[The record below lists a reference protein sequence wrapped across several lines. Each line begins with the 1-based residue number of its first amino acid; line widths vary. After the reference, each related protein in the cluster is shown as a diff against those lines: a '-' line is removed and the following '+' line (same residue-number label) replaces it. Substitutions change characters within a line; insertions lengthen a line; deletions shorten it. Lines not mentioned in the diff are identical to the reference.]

1 MSDFQYPYPLL
12 IIAGK
17 GGVGKTVLTAAIGT
31 ASAEAGLSTLIVELG
46 GQRQLL
52 PMLSESPGRLLE
64 APIDGPVELS
74 PTLSW
79 ESLDADRL
87 LAGWLSGRSMG
98 LVADRLERTGAL
110 SVIATSVPGIQDVLL
125 LGYLRAQ
132 LDTGDWDRIIVDG
145 PASGRARELL
155 RAPRQVAQ
163 AATEGP
169 IYDQGTRAHA
179 LLTDHERCAVVLV
192 TLPEE
197 TPVNETI
204 ETAYDI
210 EDDPGVRLGGVIV
223 NRIFPHREPPASFD
237 AHPLG
242 PGVRLRHEANVIN
255 IARLEEELPVPR
267 QETLERPQGIRSP
280 ADIAALL
287 DPPTGPVA
295 NSAIA
300 RPQHD
305 SKAIDALLQR
315 PIVITVGT
323 GGVGKTTMSAA
334 LATRG
339 AQLGKS
345 VALLTIDPAKRLV
358 DALGLDTL
366 DDDLRAVPVE
376 VGSLRATMLDP
387 GQTFERVVR
396 RHASNDAHAD
406 RILASPLATQLAE
419 SLSGMTEYMAVE
431 RLWELYTD
439 PDIDLVVV
447 DTPPSSD
454 ALAFLDAP
462 TLLARLLDN
471 RMYKILV
478 HGRKRSIID
487 RAVGGFVNQLVSVVG
502 GAVVRDAVAFFQS
515 FEGIEDGFRER
526 GASIHELLRS
536 DETAVTLVASPSGAS
551 LENAMSFD
559 AQLRA
564 AGVAPEMTI
573 INRCTPEVPGA
584 GRSKIAGAIVAHLR
598 EKRRSEHENIA
609 EHLKRIEMPVALVDD
624 LPMPVADLESVRT
637 LARHIG
643 GES

>member
-1 MSDFQYPYPLL
+1 
-12 IIAGK
+12 
-17 GGVGKTVLTAAIGT
+17 
-31 ASAEAGLSTLIVELG
+31 
-46 GQRQLL
+46 
-52 PMLSESPGRLLE
+52 MLSESPGRLLD
-64 APIDGPVELS
+64 APIDGPVQLS
-74 PTLSW
+74 SALSW

-110 SVIATSVPGIQDVLL
+110 SVIATSVPGIQDVLV

-132 LDTGDWDRIIVDG
+132 LETGDWDRIIVDG

-155 RAPRQVAQ
+155 RAPRQVAE
-163 AATEGP
+163 AASEGP
-169 IYDQGTRAHA
+169 IYDQATRAHA
-179 LLTDHERCAVVLV
+179 LLTDHEKCAVVLV

-242 PGVRLRHEANVIN
+242 PGIRLRHEANVAN

-267 QETLERPQGIRSP
+267 HETLEQPEGIRTP

-287 DPPTGPVA
+287 DPPDAPVVL
-295 NSAIA
+295 SEIA
-300 RPQHD
+300 RPAQD
-305 SKAIDALLQR
+305 LEAIDALLQR
-315 PIVITVGT
+315 PIVVTVGT

-334 LATRG
+334 LAVRG

-345 VALLTIDPAKRLV
+345 VALITIDPAKRLV
-358 DALGLDTL
+358 DALGIETL
-366 DDDLRAVPVE
+366 DDELRAVPVE
-376 VGSLRATMLDP
+376 TGSLGATMLDP
-387 GQTFERVVR
+387 GATFERVVR

-406 RILASPLATQLAE
+406 RILASPLALQLAE

-431 RLWELYTD
+431 RLWELHTD
-439 PDIDLVVV
+439 PAIDLVVV

-478 HGRKRSIID
+478 HGKKRSIID
-487 RAVGGFVNQLVSVVG
+487 RAVGGFVSQLVSVVG
-502 GAVVRDAVAFFQS
+502 GAVVRDAVAFFQA

-526 GASIHELLRS
+526 GDAIHKLLRS
-536 DETAVTLVASPSGAS
+536 NETGITLVASPTGAS

-559 AQLRA
+559 AQLRH
-564 AGVAPEMTI
+564 AGVVPELTT

-584 GRSKIAGAIVAHLR
+584 GRSKIAGTIVAHLR
-598 EKRRSEHENIA
+598 SKRHAEHVNIA
-609 EHLKRIEMPVALVDD
+609 EYLNRVDMPVALVDD
-624 LPMPVADLESVRT
+624 LPMPVTDLGSVQM
-637 LARHIG
+637 LARYIG
-643 GES
+643 GEV